1 VDADDQFRRAFV
13 ERNPGWAL
21 EAVPLYR
28 VENGDLVPS
37 PFYYAIA
44 RRTEP
49 GNESDTKEGTGR
61 SIPDAIATVERELQ

>member
-1 VDADDQFRRAFV
+1 VDADDQLGRAFV
-13 ERNPGWAL
+13 ERNPDWAL

-28 VENGDLVPS
+28 IENGDLVPS

-44 RRTEP
+44 RRIEP

-61 SIPDAIATVERELQ
+61 SISEAITAVERELQ